1 MTTTK
6 TETKSRVTAIEE
18 KASTQEEL
26 QAAHELHTLIQ
37 LISGEITMIHGGLPL
52 AATCMSPLAAMAPPT
67 WPAGPVYPP
76 W

>member
-6 TETKSRVTAIEE
+6 TETKNRVTGVEE
-18 KASTQEEL
+18 KALTQEEL
-26 QAAHELHTLIQ
+26 RAAHELHTLIQ

-67 WPAGPVYPP
+67 WPASPVYAP

>member
-6 TETKSRVTAIEE
+6 TETKGRVMEVE
-18 KASTQEEL
+18 GKALTQEEL

-37 LISGEITMIHGGLPL
+37 LITGEITMIHGGLPL

-67 WPAGPVYPP
+67 WPTGPVYPP